1 MVVVFLEMV
10 KEKVEALVE
19 LLEFVV
25 VSMEMEEEE
34 DEGKELEKL

>member
-19 LLEFVV
+19 LLKFGGLNG
-25 VSMEMEEEE
+25 
-34 DEGKELEKL
+34 DGGGRR